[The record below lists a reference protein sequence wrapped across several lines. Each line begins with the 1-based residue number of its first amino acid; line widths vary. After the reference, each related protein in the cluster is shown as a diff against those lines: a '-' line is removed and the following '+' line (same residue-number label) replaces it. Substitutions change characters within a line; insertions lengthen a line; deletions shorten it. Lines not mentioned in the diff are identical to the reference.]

1 MDRLFKLVLFLILF
15 IIFENVVVNDAGAC
29 ADTGA
34 GACADTG
41 AGVGAG
47 AVEGQEEESAMWD
60 NDSGREVAEGVEE
73 RKGEEVDQA
82 VGAPG
87 DAADGAEEVVV
98 EVVDVDMPWYQSLTN
113 EETAPLTG

>member
-1 MDRLFKLVLFLILF
+1 MGAFHGGTRTKAIELPTGTH
-15 IIFENVVVNDAGAC
+15 AGAG
-29 ADTGA
+29 ANTGA
-34 GACADTG
+34 GAG
-41 AGVGAG
+41 AGLGAG
-47 AVEGQEEESAMWD
+47 TGEGQEEESAMWD